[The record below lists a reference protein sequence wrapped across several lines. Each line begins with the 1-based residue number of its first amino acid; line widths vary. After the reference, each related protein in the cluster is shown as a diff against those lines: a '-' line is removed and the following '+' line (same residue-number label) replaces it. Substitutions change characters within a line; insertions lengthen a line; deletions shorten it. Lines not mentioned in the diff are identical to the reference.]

1 MTRASVLVVEDN
13 DLEREITADTL
24 REEGFSVEEAPNG
37 RRALDCLRLGS
48 FDVVLTDLMMPRM
61 SGDELLA
68 QISQMYPATQVV
80 VITAHGSIES
90 AVEAMKNGAFYYLTK
105 PTDRDTLVMTVSR
118 AAELAHEKQENVLL
132 RERLEG
138 HLSIEGIIG
147 QDPAMQEIIR
157 IVRRIAPSNATALI
171 QGESGTGKEIV
182 ARAIHRLSPRAPRSF
197 IAINCSAIP
206 DSLIENE
213 LFGHEKGA
221 FTGATERK
229 MGLVEAADKSTLFL
243 DEIADLPLG
252 LQSKILRV
260 LQEREVRR
268 VGGHE
273 SFRVDVRLVAATNRN
288 LAEEVAEGRFREDL
302 YYRVNVV
309 TITLPP
315 LRDRR
320 ADIPLLANHALQKYA
335 HLATDRAM
343 EISREAME
351 VLVDYSWPGNVRQL
365 ESAIERAILLCEGD
379 RIDPKD
385 LPEEVLSRKKLG
397 KADDKGRPD
406 RFEIPSEGINFETF
420 ERDLILQAM
429 EKSDWVIAKAA
440 KLLGMS
446 YRTLQY
452 RLDKFG
458 LKKPEQKAAPMEV
471 K

>member
-379 RIDPKD
+379 RIEPKD